1 MIEIAQL
8 TKTYGTGESTT
19 VVLDR
24 LDFSVQSGEILA
36 VVGPSGAGKS
46 TLAQCINLL
55 TRPTSGSVIVNGDDL
70 TSLNTKQLRVARR
83 RIGTVFQSS
92 SLLSRRT
99 VADNV
104 ALPLEFLGVTK
115 AETARQVG
123 ELLDRVGL
131 SDKAARYP
139 FQLSGGQR
147 QRVGIARALALRPS
161 VLLSDEATSGLD
173 PNTTESVVELLREL
187 RRDLDLAIVFITHEM
202 DTVLRAA
209 DSVARLDRG
218 RIVESGR
225 LVDLLT
231 DHTSALGNELRPRRD
246 DAQAA
251 AGDVRW
257 YVTYDSP
264 DVPQDWISRLGQ
276 DLGAPVALLG
286 ASVQVVTGVAVGSAS
301 LGIGAHLSGRVPGA
315 LKALG
320 LSGSAQTAQPIFEA
334 AS

>member
-1 MIEIAQL
+1 ML
-8 TKTYGTGESTT
+8 STT
-19 VVLDR
+19 PGSSTSAETQR
-24 LDFSVQSGEILA
+24 LECAPWRL
-36 VVGPSGAGKS
+36 
-46 TLAQCINLL
+46 TL
-55 TRPTSGSVIVNGDDL
+55 G
-70 TSLNTKQLRVARR
+70 
-83 RIGTVFQSS
+83 
-92 SLLSRRT
+92 LSRRGH
-99 VADNV
+99 
-104 ALPLEFLGVTK
+104 F
-115 AETARQVG
+115 R
-123 ELLDRVGL
+123 
-131 SDKAARYP
+131 
-139 FQLSGGQR
+139 
-147 QRVGIARALALRPS
+147 
-161 VLLSDEATSGLD
+161 LD
-173 PNTTESVVELLREL
+173 PQTTESVVEVAARTAPGLRPSNRVSSPTKWIPFCEPL
-187 RRDLDLAIVFITHEM
+187 IR
-202 DTVLRAA
+202 
-209 DSVARLDRG
+209 VARLDHG

-264 DVPQDWISRLGQ
+264 DVPQDWISRLAR

-286 ASVQVVTGVAVGSAS
+286 ASVQVVAGVAVGSAS